1 MSRPLRLE
9 YAGSLY
15 HAKSRGDRQEN
26 IFENDIDRKELL
38 LVFVRYV
45 VDIIWF
51 FMLKK
56 AKGKT

>member
-26 IFENDIDRKELL
+26 IYENDIDRKELL
-38 LVFVRYV
+38 LVFCEVCGRYNLV
-45 VDIIWF
+45 CY
-51 FMLKK
+51 
-56 AKGKT
+56 A